1 MPIKSLRI
9 ALLGFA
15 APLILVTPAV
25 AQDAVPPAPAITPGV
40 LIEPDA
46 EPATEAAPVAAP
58 AVPTTP
64 PIPEVWSPVPENT
77 QGQTAY
83 GLYLAGRSALANGE
97 GPTGAAYLAEVARL
111 TPEQPTVRQQ
121 TFMAALI
128 SGDLDDAAR
137 TVPTGETV
145 PPVIEEAGA
154 LVAVVQTFANGDAR
168 RAYDLLNARPIQ
180 PPHALGAFL
189 IKPWIAAEAR
199 DWDFA
204 LTDPSSGAANEAGQ
218 LLRFNQAQLL
228 EIRRRYDD
236 AGQAYAALVALAPN
250 QTIFRVGYGA
260 FLERRGQRDE
270 ALALYRAAPN
280 NGAAT
285 TFAPAIARVE
295 SRGRP
300 PKLITIREGAAQALN
315 NAAAILVSQGGEE
328 FAAVYLRMALNV
340 APSDGLRMKLGEA
353 LIDAKLTDAARQAY
367 GEVSQDDPLVY
378 AIARTQIGLTLAQDD
393 RFEEALAEY
402 RKAYA
407 AVPDNPG
414 LAMQVAGML
423 LQLERYDESLAI
435 LNAPILSGGVQT
447 AETRFLRGAAYES
460 AGRISEAEA
469 ELSAALALQPN
480 NPTVLNYL
488 GYLWVDSGRRV
499 DEGAAMI
506 AQAHAADPN
515 DGNIQDSLGWAQFR
529 QGQYDA
535 AVATLEQAVA
545 KEPANAEINDHLGD
559 AYWQVGRQREAGFQ
573 WSRVLTLNPDAE
585 RKAEVEKKL
594 AEGLAPQIPVTANA
608 ASAVIEPAAASGS

>member
-1 MPIKSLRI
+1 MPMKSLRL
-9 ALLGFA
+9 ALLGFV
-15 APLILVTPAV
+15 APLVLATAV
-25 AQDAVPPAPAITPGV
+25 AAQEAAPPAPAIVPGV
-40 LIEPDA
+40 LIEPGA
-46 EPATEAAPVAAP
+46 EPVPIVVPV
-58 AVPTTP
+58 VPTTP
-64 PIPEVWSPVPENT
+64 PIPEVWAPVPENA

-97 GPTGAAYLAEVARL
+97 GATGAAYLAEVSKL
-111 TPEQPTVRQQ
+111 TPEQPTVKQQ

-137 TVPTGETV
+137 TVPTGEGV
-145 PPVIEEAGA
+145 PPVIGEAGA

-168 RAYDLLNARPIQ
+168 RAYAMLNERPIQ

-204 LTDPSSGAANEAGQ
+204 LTDPSAGSANEAGQ
-218 LLRFNQAQLL
+218 LLRFNRAQLL
-228 EIRRRYDD
+228 EIRRRHDE
-236 AGQAYAALVALAPN
+236 AGEAYKALVTLAPT

-270 ALALYRAAPN
+270 ALAVYRAAPN
-280 NGAAT
+280 SGAAT
-285 TFAPAIARVE
+285 IFAPAIARVDA
-295 SRGRP
+295 RGRA

-315 NAAAILVSQGGEE
+315 NAAAILAGQGGEE

-353 LIDAKLTDAARQAY
+353 LVDAKLMDAARQAY
-367 GEVSQDDPLVY
+367 GQVSDEDPLVY
-378 AIARTQIGLTLAQDD
+378 AIARTQIGLSLAQDD
-393 RFEEALAEY
+393 QFEAALAEY
-402 RKAYA
+402 QKAYA

-423 LQLERYDESLAI
+423 LQLERFDESLAI
-435 LNAPILSGGVQT
+435 LNAPILAGAGQS
-447 AETRFLRGAAYES
+447 AETHFLRGAAYES
-460 AGRISEAEA
+460 AGRIPEAEA
-469 ELSAALALQPN
+469 ELALALQLQPN

-488 GYLWVDSGRRV
+488 GYLWVDSGTRV
-499 DEGAAMI
+499 AEGAAMI
-506 AQAHAADPN
+506 AKAHAAEPN

-529 QGQYDA
+529 QGQYDI
-535 AVATLEQAVA
+535 AVDTLEQAVA

-573 WSRVLTLNPDAE
+573 WNRVLTLEPDAE
-585 RKAEVEKKL
+585 RRAGIEKKL
-594 AEGLAPQIPVTANA
+594 AEGLEPQTPVSANA
-608 ASAVIEPAAASGS
+608 SITVAQPAAASGS

>member
-1 MPIKSLRI
+1 MPMKSFRL

-15 APLILVTPAV
+15 APLVLASAALAQEV
-25 AQDAVPPAPAITPGV
+25 APPAPAITPGD
-40 LIEPDA
+40 LTEPGA
-46 EPATEAAPVAAP
+46 VPAPI
-58 AVPTTP
+58 VPTTP
-64 PIPEVWSPVPENT
+64 PIPEVWAPVPENP

-97 GPTGAAYLAEVARL
+97 GATGAAYLAEVSRL
-111 TPEQPTVRQQ
+111 TPEQPSIRQQ

-137 TVPTGETV
+137 TVPTGEGV
-145 PPVIEEAGA
+145 PPVIGEAGA

-168 RAYDLLNARPIQ
+168 RAYAMLDERPIQ

-204 LTDPSSGAANEAGQ
+204 LTDPSAGSTNEAGQ
-218 LLRFNQAQLL
+218 LLRFNRAQLL
-228 EIRRRYDD
+228 EIRRRHEEADE
-236 AGQAYAALVALAPN
+236 AYKALVTLAPN

-260 FLERRGQRDE
+260 FLERRGQRDD
-270 ALALYRAAPN
+270 ALAVYRAAPN
-280 NGAAT
+280 DGAT
-285 TFAPAIARVE
+285 TIFAPAIARVE
-295 SRGRP
+295 ARGRAP
-300 PKLITIREGAAQALN
+300 TLITIREGAAQALN

-328 FAAVYLRMALNV
+328 FAAVYIRMALNV

-353 LIDAKLTDAARQAY
+353 LVEAKLMDAARQAY
-367 GEVSQDDPLVY
+367 GQVSDEDPLVY
-378 AIARTQIGLTLAQDD
+378 AIARTQIGLSLAQDD
-393 RFEEALAEY
+393 QFEAALAEY
-402 RKAYA
+402 QKAYV

-435 LNAPILSGGVQT
+435 LNAPILAGGGQS
-447 AETRFLRGAAYES
+447 AETHFLRGAAYES
-460 AGRISEAEA
+460 SGRIPEAEA
-469 ELSAALALQPN
+469 ELAAALQLQPN

-488 GYLWVDSGRRV
+488 GYLWVDSGTRV
-499 DEGAAMI
+499 AEGAAMI
-506 AQAHAADPN
+506 AKAHAAEPN

-529 QGQYDA
+529 QGQYDI
-535 AVATLEQAVA
+535 AVDTLEQAVA

-573 WSRVLTLNPDAE
+573 WNRVLTLEPDAE
-585 RKAEVEKKL
+585 RRAGIEKKL
-594 AEGLAPQIPVTANA
+594 AEGLEPQTPVSANA
-608 ASAVIEPAAASGS
+608 SITVAEPATASGS